1 MNIVLLNG
9 GLGNNLFQFAYGY
22 STFVESNLVFD
33 WSAQKLL
40 FSKSKSSLLECTM
53 PKDVEVFNKGNS
65 SLLFKICNMH
75 LLHLL
80 VTEKKSRVFPRM
92 FFDWF
97 LTKLVHQYL
106 YFRYKDK
113 VEIYLEGKKL
123 TKHNCS
129 REIKVHVG
137 YFQTEKYS
145 NRVDPEIFQDLFENF
160 SKSAVY
166 LEFSLQ
172 ALSAKPLIIHIRI
185 GDYRENPELGQL
197 PKAYF
202 INALSHLF
210 SKVDAN
216 EIWIFSDSEEL
227 TDSYIPANFKDMT
240 TIIPTRQLS
249 PGQILKIMGLG
260 NSFIISNSSF
270 SWWAAYLREN
280 RLAPVLTP
288 TPWFAGHP
296 WAKDLIPSEWEKI
309 PVEFNVALEN

>member
-123 TKHNCS
+123 TKHNGS

-137 YFQTEKYS
+137 YFQTEKYKFTGKVFA
-145 NRVDPEIFQDLFENF
+145 RVVLGKVVDPKSIEVDSRVIALRKLLKKFGGNFDYSSVQFQ
-160 SKSAVY
+160 
-166 LEFSLQ
+166 
-172 ALSAKPLIIHIRI
+172 
-185 GDYRENPELGQL
+185 
-197 PKAYF
+197 
-202 INALSHLF
+202 
-210 SKVDAN
+210 
-216 EIWIFSDSEEL
+216 
-227 TDSYIPANFKDMT
+227 
-240 TIIPTRQLS
+240 
-249 PGQILKIMGLG
+249 
-260 NSFIISNSSF
+260 
-270 SWWAAYLREN
+270 
-280 RLAPVLTP
+280 
-288 TPWFAGHP
+288 
-296 WAKDLIPSEWEKI
+296 
-309 PVEFNVALEN
+309 